1 LHFTPASSRRDDKNR
16 KMNKETAK
24 RLNGNIT
31 AKTEFQ
37 GEVCMVYE
45 DKRDGEGSPDI
56 EMLSFQQQL

>member
-31 AKTEFQ
+31 AKTGFQ

-45 DKRDGEGSPDI
+45 DKRDGEGNPDI